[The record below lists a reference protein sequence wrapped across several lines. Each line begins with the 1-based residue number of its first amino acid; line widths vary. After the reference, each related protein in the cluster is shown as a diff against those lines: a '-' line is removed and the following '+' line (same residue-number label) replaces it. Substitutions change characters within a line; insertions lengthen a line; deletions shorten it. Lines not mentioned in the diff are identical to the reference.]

1 VTEDEMV
8 RCNHRLNRHEFA
20 QTPAEDEGQG
30 SLGCFSPWGH
40 KESDV
45 TWQLNSS
52 NNCSSNVGNE

>member
-1 VTEDEMV
+1 MTEDEMV

-20 QTPAEDEGQG
+20 QTLGEGEGQG
-30 SLGCFSPWGH
+30 SLACFSPEGH

-45 TWQLNSS
+45 TWQLNSN